1 MSILSVRSVFI
12 GILATL
18 TMDILSAGAYRLQV
32 IAPLSP
38 RLVGRWFASVA
49 RARPLHHDIGQ
60 TSPFSHEIAIA
71 VPVHYGIGVTLA
83 LLYLLLTST
92 LGLTARN
99 PIVAVGFGLCSNV
112 LPWLLMFPAMGYGWF
127 GAHGPAGTRL
137 FMSSLI
143 THGFYGMGL
152 WLAASILI

>member
-1 MSILSVRSVFI
+1 
-12 GILATL
+12 
-18 TMDILSAGAYRLQV
+18 MDVLSAGAYRLQV

-49 RARPLHHDIGQ
+49 LARPFHHDIGL

-71 VPVHYGIGVTLA
+71 APAHYAIGVTLA
-83 LLYLLLTST
+83 LLYLLATSM
-92 LGLTARN
+92 LGLTPRN
-99 PIVAVGFGLCSNV
+99 PVAALGFGLCSNV

-137 FMSSLI
+137 FLSSLI

-152 WLAASILI
+152 WLAASILS